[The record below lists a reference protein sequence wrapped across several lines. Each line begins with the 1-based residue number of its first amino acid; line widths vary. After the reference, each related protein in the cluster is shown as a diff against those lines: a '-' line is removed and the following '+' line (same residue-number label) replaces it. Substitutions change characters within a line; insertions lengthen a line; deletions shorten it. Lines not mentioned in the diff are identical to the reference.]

1 MKPIERFLHYITY
14 DTQSDEDSAL
24 TPSTPK
30 QKRLGA
36 RLAQELQDLGL
47 EHAHLAENGA
57 VYGWLPATAGKEDLP
72 VLALIAHM
80 DTSPDAPGAD
90 VRARIVDYRGGDIVL
105 RIERLD
111 FAERSGLA
119 VRSASVNSMSTVFAA
134 KSPPLAGPSV
144 SVKVTLAV
152 LPTPL
157 PERS

>member
-1 MKPIERFLHYITY
+1 MTTQERFLHYITY

-30 QKRLGA
+30 QKRLGS

-80 DTSPDAPGAD
+80 DTAPRVPG
-90 VRARIVDYRGGDIVL
+90 
-105 RIERLD
+105 
-111 FAERSGLA
+111 
-119 VRSASVNSMSTVFAA
+119 
-134 KSPPLAGPSV
+134 
-144 SVKVTLAV
+144 
-152 LPTPL
+152 
-157 PERS
+157 

>member
-1 MKPIERFLHYITY
+1 MTTQERFLHYITY

-80 DTSPDAPGAD
+80 DTAPRVPGENVKAQIGA
-90 VRARIVDYRGGDIVL
+90 
-105 RIERLD
+105 
-111 FAERSGLA
+111 S
-119 VRSASVNSMSTVFAA
+119 
-134 KSPPLAGPSV
+134 
-144 SVKVTLAV
+144 
-152 LPTPL
+152 
-157 PERS
+157 